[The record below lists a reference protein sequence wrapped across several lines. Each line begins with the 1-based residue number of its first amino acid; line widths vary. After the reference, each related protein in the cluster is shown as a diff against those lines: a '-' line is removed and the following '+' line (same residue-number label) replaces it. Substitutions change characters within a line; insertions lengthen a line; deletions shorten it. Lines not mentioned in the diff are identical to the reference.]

1 MFIVMSFSFGLAI
14 FLLVLMATYK
24 WTERPLG
31 DVVLNRLAKLL
42 GIFIAGAFYF
52 VVVFHLTNLYATEH
66 HGVEAFILRDGGV
79 YTTLFW
85 LGFVVL
91 GSLAPLALIFAPAT
105 AKNRSALATAAAL
118 VVIGGFALVYVIVI
132 GGQAYPLVLFPGYEV
147 VSSFEGAV
155 NSATYAY
162 SPSLWETLLGFMGV
176 ALTLALT
183 SVAFKALRF
192 LPESLDDDM
201 VDPHAR

>member
-1 MFIVMSFSFGLAI
+1 M
-14 FLLVLMATYK
+14 LVLMATYK
-24 WTERPLG
+24 YTDRPLG
-31 DVVLNRLAKLL
+31 DVMLTRLAKLL

-52 VVVFHLTNLYATEH
+52 VMVFHLTNLYATEH

-91 GSLAPLALIFAPAT
+91 GTLAPLGLIFAPVT
-105 AKNRSALATAAAL
+105 AKCRSALAAAAAL
-118 VVIGGFALVYVIVI
+118 VIVGGFALVYVIVI
-132 GGQAYPLVLFPGYEV
+132 GGQAYPLEMFPGYEV

-155 NSATYAY
+155 NSATYGY

-176 ALTLALT
+176 AMTLAIT
-183 SVAFKALRF
+183 TVAFKALRF
-192 LPESLDDDM
+192 LPESLGDDM
-201 VDPHAR
+201 VDPHAK